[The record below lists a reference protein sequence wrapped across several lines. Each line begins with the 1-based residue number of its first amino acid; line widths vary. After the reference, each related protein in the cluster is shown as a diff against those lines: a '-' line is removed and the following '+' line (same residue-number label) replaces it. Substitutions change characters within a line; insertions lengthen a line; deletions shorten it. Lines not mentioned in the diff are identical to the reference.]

1 MEQRRSLDFDSN
13 TTISHLSKTFSLAT
27 RFPTSLIR
35 LHCAHAFTWRAQKR
49 GAVRRHGAMNSAA
62 QRGTRRFSSRGRF
75 SI

>member
-1 MEQRRSLDFDSN
+1 MPIARFRLEHHDLLSLENVFLGDAFPHELDTSP
-13 TTISHLSKTFSLAT
+13 LCT
-27 RFPTSLIR
+27 RV
-35 LHCAHAFTWRAQKR
+35 HVAQKR